1 MQLEKISLEGRYV
14 RLEPLVE
21 IHHGDELINAD
32 TCFEVMGINR
42 VEFMTDYLNKTS
54 RNAIPFLG
62 VKEEEIMRNFMFMIA
77 ELETLLYSVLLIM
90 NGRMLSR
97 ICFTN
102 YLRYFEFKL
111 SR

>member
-14 RLEPLVE
+14 RLEPLAE

-62 VKEEEIMRNFMFMIA
+62 VKEEEIMRNFMFMPD
-77 ELETLLYSVLLIM
+77 
-90 NGRMLSR
+90 SR
-97 ICFTN
+97 VRDSALFSITN
-102 YLRYFEFKL
+102 YEWTDVKQNLSYKL
-111 SR
+111 S